1 METWHLLLF
10 FSLIKKGLNMTEN
23 SSLCLEAEL
32 TAITDNLAGY
42 IAQGADFNKVTTSDE
57 FYEDVD
63 KLLKLFS
70 EYNLDREDIAERIRT
85 MIKEQLA

>member
-1 METWHLLLF
+1 
-10 FSLIKKGLNMTEN
+10 MTEN
-23 SSLCLEAEL
+23 GSLCLESEL
-32 TAITDNLAGY
+32 TDITDNLAGY
-42 IAQGADFNKVTTSDE
+42 IAQGADFNKATTSDE

-63 KLLKLFS
+63 KLLTLFA

>member
-1 METWHLLLF
+1 M
-10 FSLIKKGLNMTEN
+10 SKNN
-23 SSLCLEAEL
+23 SLCLEAEL
-32 TAITDNLAGY
+32 TCISDNLAGY

-63 KLLKLFS
+63 KLLTLFA

>member
-1 METWHLLLF
+1 MA
-10 FSLIKKGLNMTEN
+10 EN
-23 SSLCLEAEL
+23 NSLCLEAEL
-32 TAITDNLAGY
+32 TCIADNLSGY
-42 IAQGADFNKVTTSDE
+42 IAQGADFNKVTASDE

-63 KLLKLFS
+63 KLLTLFA

>member
-10 FSLIKKGLNMTEN
+10 FSLIKKGLKMAEN
-23 SSLCLEAEL
+23 NSLCLEAEL
-32 TAITDNLAGY
+32 ICIADNLSGY

-63 KLLKLFS
+63 KLLDLFTDN
-70 EYNLDREDIAERIRT
+70 NLDREDIAERIRT
-85 MIKEQLA
+85 MVKEQLA